1 MPLWWKN
8 SAIQAAVR
16 ITLILIAIY
25 LLYQR
30 KLIIVNTA
38 TVSIFINASKHPMHS
53 RSAYNSLSRLSCKR
67 SMVKILQM
75 MQNRDYG
82 SPTRGEENVTACE
95 TVEILK
101 QMND

>member
-1 MPLWWKN
+1 
-8 SAIQAAVR
+8 
-16 ITLILIAIY
+16 
-25 LLYQR
+25 
-30 KLIIVNTA
+30 
-38 TVSIFINASKHPMHS
+38 
-53 RSAYNSLSRLSCKR
+53 
-67 SMVKILQM
+67 MVKILQM